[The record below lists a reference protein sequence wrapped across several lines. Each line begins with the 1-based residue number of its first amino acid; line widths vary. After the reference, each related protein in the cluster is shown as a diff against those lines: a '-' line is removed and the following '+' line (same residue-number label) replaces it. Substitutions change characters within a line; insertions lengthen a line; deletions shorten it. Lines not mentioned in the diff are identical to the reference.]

1 MNNNEFLNIK
11 NNTLYEVNKCG
22 VVRRCDN
29 ERVVAEKDGKV
40 KLSQDDSDK
49 RTTRCVEQIVCDAF
63 FPHLG
68 NRRGVLR
75 YMEGVGYVE
84 DKGGAMADDKTL
96 GQLLANE
103 PDYKIWGRKNYKEEV
118 RFNFK
123 GLVSC
128 DSNAKCIMVNED
140 DNTLQLYD
148 DEDDADDY
156 RMNGDEIYY
165 FNVSKGKADLEHN
178 SDLLEHIVMAK
189 FYYMKYKI
197 DEESLNYSEK
207 KIQRLHDNYFSYD
220 CEERFEEFMEELK
233 ITAHPKSYGQW
244 PDNETRKVKPK
255 NPTGGP
261 MMNDD
266 EKEDYDKQ
274 KHIDICN
281 KRERERIYQEEKIAR
296 ELQDRRILEMEAE
309 RMEASVYATMK
320 QRIRSYNKTFGT
332 SYSDLDSM
340 CAGFK
345 NDVKRNRANKDKIQR
360 QKQRDEVKAKKALKY
375 FEEEYPD

>member
-123 GLVSC
+123 GLVLSL
-128 DSNAKCIMVNED
+128 I
-140 DNTLQLYD
+140 
-148 DEDDADDY
+148 
-156 RMNGDEIYY
+156 
-165 FNVSKGKADLEHN
+165 
-178 SDLLEHIVMAK
+178 HI
-189 FYYMKYKI
+189 
-197 DEESLNYSEK
+197 
-207 KIQRLHDNYFSYD
+207 
-220 CEERFEEFMEELK
+220 
-233 ITAHPKSYGQW
+233 
-244 PDNETRKVKPK
+244 
-255 NPTGGP
+255 
-261 MMNDD
+261 
-266 EKEDYDKQ
+266 
-274 KHIDICN
+274 
-281 KRERERIYQEEKIAR
+281 
-296 ELQDRRILEMEAE
+296 
-309 RMEASVYATMK
+309 
-320 QRIRSYNKTFGT
+320 
-332 SYSDLDSM
+332 
-340 CAGFK
+340 
-345 NDVKRNRANKDKIQR
+345 
-360 QKQRDEVKAKKALKY
+360 
-375 FEEEYPD
+375 